1 MILLAGCDLASHSPS
16 SSMLPNRLMNLWE
29 SAKGHFNSADEIQPF
44 QFVAI
49 KGDAISAHALGTAT
63 FRLTLQ
69 AADGTV
75 IAQNANP
82 IEVTI
87 PDDGIYTVLVQALAA
102 GDYEFSLVYT
112 D

>member
-1 MILLAGCDLASHSPS
+1 MILLAGCALPSQSPGTS
-16 SSMLPNRLMNLWE
+16 TLPNRLMNLWE

-44 QFVAI
+44 QFVAT
-49 KGDAISAHALGTAT
+49 KGDAISAHALGTTT

-82 IEVTI
+82 IEAAI
-87 PDDGIYTVLVQALAA
+87 PDDGIYTVLVQASAA
-102 GDYEFSLVYT
+102 GD
-112 D
+112 